1 MQVIAQ
7 VLPAAFLGNDAPSG
21 TPAAMLLEGSDAAL
35 KDPAP
40 LSGSKRRAEEEV
52 TAALAL
58 GPTSES
64 TDAQAIIVKKL
75 RSDTVTDQVP
85 DAAVAAA
92 VVEVAA
98 VEAAAVDAAV
108 VEVAAVEAAV
118 VETVDANAAVVSA
131 PEVSAEII
139 AAVEVA
145 AE

>member
-1 MQVIAQ
+1 
-7 VLPAAFLGNDAPSG
+7 
-21 TPAAMLLEGSDAAL
+21 MLLEGSDVAP

-52 TAALAL
+52 TAALAV

-75 RSDTVTDQVP
+75 RSDTVTDPIP

-92 VVEVAA
+92 
-98 VEAAAVDAAV
+98 AAV
-108 VEVAAVEAAV
+108 VEEVAIEAVAVDVPVAEVAAVEAAV
-118 VETVDANAAVVSA
+118 VETVDTSAAVAASSSA
-131 PEVSAEII
+131 PEGVADIV